1 MIPMQ
6 YPESIM
12 ATEAGRMIVAV
23 LSAAFILSMSLTSI
37 KMFFS
42 TKLIRGSIVG
52 AVTVALFI
60 ALSVS
65 GVFEPLSSLDLS
77 WIRMPS

>member
-1 MIPMQ
+1 MQ
-6 YPESIM
+6 YLESIM
-12 ATEAGRMIVAV
+12 STEAGRMIVAV
-23 LSAAFILSMSLTSI
+23 LAAALILSLSLTSA
-37 KMFFS
+37 KMFLS
-42 TKLIRGSIVG
+42 IKLTRGSIIA

-77 WIRMPS
+77 WLHMPS

>member
-1 MIPMQ
+1 MQ
-6 YPESIM
+6 YLESIM
-12 ATEAGRMIVAV
+12 STEAGRMIVAV
-23 LSAAFILSMSLTSI
+23 LAAALILSMSLTSI
-37 KMFFS
+37 KMFLS
-42 TKLIRGSIVG
+42 IKLTRGSIIA

-77 WIRMPS
+77 WLHMPS

>member
-1 MIPMQ
+1 MMQ
-6 YPESIM
+6 YWDSAM
-12 ATEAGRMIVAV
+12 STEAGRVIVAV
-23 LSAAFILSMSLTSI
+23 LAAAFILSMALTSV
-37 KMFFS
+37 KMFLS
-42 TKLIRGSIVG
+42 IKLTRGSIIA

-77 WIRMPS
+77 WIHMPS

>member
-1 MIPMQ
+1 MMQ
-6 YPESIM
+6 YWDSAM
-12 ATEAGRMIVAV
+12 STEAGRMIVAV
-23 LSAAFILSMSLTSI
+23 LSAALILSLSLTSA
-37 KMFFS
+37 KMFLS
-42 TKLIRGSIVG
+42 IQLTRGSIIA

-77 WIRMPS
+77 WLHMPS

>member
-1 MIPMQ
+1 MQ
-6 YPESIM
+6 YLESIM

-23 LSAAFILSMSLTSI
+23 LSAALVLSMALTSV
-37 KMFFS
+37 KMFLS
-42 TKLIRGSIVG
+42 IKLTRGSITA

-60 ALSVS
+60 VLAIA

-77 WIRMPS
+77 WLHMPS

>member
-1 MIPMQ
+1 MQ
-6 YPESIM
+6 YLESIM

-23 LSAAFILSMSLTSI
+23 LSAALILSLLLTSV

-52 AVTVALFI
+52 AVTVALFVTLTV
-60 ALSVS
+60 A

-77 WIRMPS
+77 WLHMPS